1 MKVGIMGSGVVGQQ
15 LGLGFLRLGHEVKIG
30 TRDDSKLNDWLKQA
44 GAKAS
49 VGSLGD
55 TAKFGELN
63 VIATAW
69 AGTENA
75 INLAGKDNFVGK
87 IVVDVTNPL
96 DFSNGF
102 PPKFA
107 VNVGNSAGEQIQRM
121 LPEAK
126 VVKAFNIINAYV
138 MINPKREEGDP
149 DLFIA
154 GNEHEAKGKVKSI
167 AEQWGWK
174 SVIDIG
180 DISQSLFLEALTQIW
195 IIYAAKT
202 SKYEHAFK
210 LLKK

>member
-1 MKVGIMGSGVVGQQ
+1 
-15 LGLGFLRLGHEVKIG
+15 
-30 TRDDSKLNDWLKQA
+30 
-44 GAKAS
+44 
-49 VGSLGD
+49 
-55 TAKFGELN
+55 
-63 VIATAW
+63 
-69 AGTENA
+69 
-75 INLAGKDNFVGK
+75 
-87 IVVDVTNPL
+87 
-96 DFSNGF
+96 
-102 PPKFA
+102 

-154 GNEHEAKGKVKSI
+154 GNDQAAKDKVKYI

-180 DISQSLFLEALTQIW
+180 DFSQSLFLEALTQIW

-202 SKYEHAFK
+202 GKYEHAFK

>member
-1 MKVGIMGSGVVGQQ
+1 MKVGIIGSGLVGQQ
-15 LGLGFLRLGHEVKIG
+15 LGHGFLRLGHEVKIG
-30 TRDDSKLNDWLKQA
+30 TRDTSKLNDWLKQA
-44 GAKAS
+44 GTKAS
-49 VGSLGD
+49 VGS
-55 TAKFGELN
+55 TENVAKYGELI

-75 INLAGKDNFVGK
+75 INLAGKENFSGK
-87 IVVDVTNPL
+87 IVIDVTNPL

-121 LPEAK
+121 LPGSK

-154 GNEHEAKGKVKSI
+154 GNDQAAKDKVKSI

-174 SVIDIG
+174 SVIDTG
-180 DISQSLFLEALTQIW
+180 DISQALFLEALTQIW
-195 IIYAAKT
+195 IGYAAKT
-202 SKYEHAFK
+202 NKYEHAFK

>member
-1 MKVGIMGSGVVGQQ
+1 MKVGIIGSGVVGQQ
-15 LGLGFLRLGHEVKIG
+15 LGFGFLRLGHEVKIG
-30 TRDDSKLNDWLKQA
+30 TRDTTKLNNWLKQA
-44 GAKAS
+44 GKKAS
-49 VGSLGD
+49 VGSFED
-55 TAKFGELN
+55 AAKFGELN

-69 AGTENA
+69 AGTESA
-75 INLAGKDNFVGK
+75 INLAGRRNFSSK

-138 MINPKREEGDP
+138 MINPQREDGDP

-154 GNEHEAKGKVKSI
+154 GNDQTAKDKVKSI
-167 AEQWGWK
+167 AEHWGWK

-195 IIYAAKT
+195 IGYAAKT
-202 SKYEHAFK
+202 NKFEHAFK